1 MPGRNIVTT
10 RWEWEQEK
18 SIQTDLVK
26 ITHFALVFPC
36 VLVSFPLLPMFNQVY
51 KHLGLY
57 SLDWG
62 QQAGR
67 SSFSKS
73 IPWDFPGGPA
83 VRTPSFQSRE
93 CEFDSWSGNE
103 DPTCYLPYP
112 KIKKKKKDPYAL
124 SLVNLF

>member
-26 ITHFALVFPC
+26 RTHFTLVFPC

-83 VRTPSFQSRE
+83 VGLQGSKAGSVSSIPGQGTKIPRA
-93 CEFDSWSGNE
+93 
-103 DPTCYLPYP
+103 TCHTQ
-112 KIKKKKKDPYAL
+112 KFKKKKKKSICFVPC
-124 SLVNLF
+124 